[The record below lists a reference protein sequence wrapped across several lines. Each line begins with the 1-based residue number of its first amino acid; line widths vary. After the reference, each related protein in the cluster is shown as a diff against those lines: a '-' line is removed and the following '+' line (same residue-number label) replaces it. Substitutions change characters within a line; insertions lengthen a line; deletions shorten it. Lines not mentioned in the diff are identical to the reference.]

1 MHHYHYLHRCYH
13 GPMNP
18 SLVCLPCSLHN
29 STFTWVYSIWLIF
42 CFLAFRWKKKVDGSH
57 QLMRVCTIWL
67 LYYIKYNLWVF
78 YFFWITLVVPSCLT
92 IRLCFQGIGPPSTH
106 VLSRWMGEQE
116 VWFQITKILLNSLN
130 TALVEKL
137 DSFQRM
143 LYVLQK
149 MWHKHHKCSH
159 TVCNYLNIYF
169 DLILLKDF
177 DQW

>member
-1 MHHYHYLHRCYH
+1 
-13 GPMNP
+13 MNP

-29 STFTWVYSIWLIF
+29 STFTWVYSIWLLF
-42 CFLAFRWKKKVDGSH
+42 CFLAFMWKKKWMVLISWWEYVLFGCFIISS
-57 QLMRVCTIWL
+57 I
-67 LYYIKYNLWVF
+67 IFVF

-92 IRLCFQGIGPPSTH
+92 IRLCVQGIGPPTH

-116 VWFQITKILLNSLN
+116 VWFQITKILLKSLN